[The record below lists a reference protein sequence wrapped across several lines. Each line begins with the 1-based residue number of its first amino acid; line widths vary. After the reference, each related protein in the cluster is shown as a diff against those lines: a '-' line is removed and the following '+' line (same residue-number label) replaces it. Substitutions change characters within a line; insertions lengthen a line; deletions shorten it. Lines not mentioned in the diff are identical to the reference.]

1 MSHDDPDTDPDTQ
14 RATVPKS
21 DQLLSFKSLGRSV
34 TIAELP
40 DEFLQMKDCLKNHL
54 TAEIARR
61 VCEKSGSHMLKLVSP
76 RVDGE
81 HATLRFDDPS
91 SNRRSTI
98 LPSVNAP
105 DIPFC
110 KVVYRPMEVTGH
122 ATMSVI
128 DHILNPEDHSERVLS
143 AFAGV
148 FGVDVL
154 DAMQDVLLSQP
165 KIPLKLG
172 AGEFPII
179 FVPRPGGGDL
189 QITPVSPAPTFMG
202 MKRVTD
208 HYFQKAQPDGPRPP
222 RGRWTRQAISSKPQ
236 NISGAIGGPRVRFL
250 ATMPP
255 AMRQEKAEL
264 YRFVRGGNFPRWQ
277 DPEVAVWVL
286 RYADMLDAGAT
297 FNNQNTRAA
306 LDRTAD
312 RLIRDAATFIDEIL
326 GDALRH
332 AAEVGASSD
341 SLPPPPS
348 IPKVLIR
355 RHWKN
360 DEAYDRARKALTSP
374 HFEDRLRKV
383 RASEGSKA

>member
-1 MSHDDPDTDPDTQ
+1 MLQYDPGAEPQVEKTRLKPEE
-14 RATVPKS
+14 
-21 DQLLSFKSLGRSV
+21 LLSFKILGRTV
-34 TIAELP
+34 DFEDLP
-40 DEFLQMKDCLKNHL
+40 DEFQQMKDCLKTPL
-54 TAEIARR
+54 TRGVARR
-61 VCEKSGSHMLKLVSP
+61 ICEKSGSHLLKLVSP

-128 DHILNPEDHSERVLS
+128 DHILNPEGHSAQVLS

-148 FGVDVL
+148 FGEDVL
-154 DAMQDVLLSQP
+154 GAMQDVLLSGSTT
-165 KIPLKLG
+165 PLKLG

-189 QITPVSPAPTFMG
+189 QITPVSPAATFMG

-222 RGRWTRQAISSKPQ
+222 RGRWTKQAISSKPQ

-255 AMRQEKAEL
+255 TMRQEEAEL
-264 YRFVRGGNFPRWQ
+264 YRFIHGGSFPRWH
-277 DPEVAVWVL
+277 DAEVAEWIL
-286 RYADMLDAGAT
+286 RYADMLDADKQY
-297 FNNQNTRAA
+297 NNENTRAA

-312 RLIRDAATFIDEIL
+312 RLIRDTVTFVDEIS
-326 GDALRH
+326 GDAQRRVT
-332 AAEVGASSD
+332 EASGSQD
-341 SLPPPPS
+341 SLPPSPS
-348 IPKVLIR
+348 IPQVLIR
-355 RHWKN
+355 RRWKN
-360 DEAYDRARKALTSP
+360 DEAYNRALKALTSP
-374 HFEDRLRKV
+374 HFEDRFRKLQTARKDSV
-383 RASEGSKA
+383 